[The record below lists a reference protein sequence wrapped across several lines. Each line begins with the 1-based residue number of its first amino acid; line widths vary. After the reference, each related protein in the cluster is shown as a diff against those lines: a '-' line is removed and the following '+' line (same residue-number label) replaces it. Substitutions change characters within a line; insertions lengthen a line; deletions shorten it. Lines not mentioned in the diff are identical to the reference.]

1 MYIPSNYS
9 FEEALKIVDI
19 PRELL
24 PYLDSLYDKIITLDV
39 QIKQEEKAYELL
51 QEQEGNANDLIE
63 RLLYTI
69 RNGTSLKQ
77 VKKQVELDVENSYYE
92 L

>member
-24 PYLDSLYDKIITLDV
+24 PYLDSLYDKIITLEI

-92 L
+92 F